1 MAKVFLIDDDNIVIY
16 LTKLVINESLPEI
29 EVIPFEY
36 ATEALDTLQELV
48 ENNQHFPEYIL
59 LDINM
64 PMVDGWDF
72 LAAYEKFPCEKRAQ
86 CKLMMHSSSLDAAEE
101 IKSRTYTCV
110 ADFVAKPIT
119 TESLSAV
126 FSLEQSFQNVQ

>member
-16 LTKLVINESLPEI
+16 LTKLVINESLPEL
-29 EVIPFEY
+29 EVVPFEY
-36 ATEALDTLQELV
+36 ATEALEALQELV
-48 ENNQHFPEYIL
+48 EKNQPFPEYIL

-72 LAAYEKFPCEKRAQ
+72 LEVYQKFPCDKRAQ
-86 CKLMMHSSSLDAAEE
+86 CKLMMHSSSLDPAEE

-119 TESLSAV
+119 TERLPAV
-126 FSLEQSFQNVQ
+126 FSIAPSLENIQ